1 METSLYCP
9 GWPTKSGFYWKS
21 LPSWKPLDPTT
32 DQIMN
37 MAVIRMVLSA
47 ARLPIK
53 KSISKINKKI
63 KKQRELG

>member
-1 METSLYCP
+1 
-9 GWPTKSGFYWKS
+9 
-21 LPSWKPLDPTT
+21 
-32 DQIMN
+32 MN